1 MLKNLFN
8 KLRPATPAATP
19 PATPTPAADAPPP
32 VRDDVPAAD
41 ALVDDGNARED
52 AGDAAAAEALY
63 RAAVAK
69 APGHA
74 RGHLNLGIALAA
86 RGDVDGAAAAYE
98 RVLAIDPRHPFG
110 HYNFARLAFLG
121 GDHARAEALLRTAL
135 EARPEFPQ
143 ALVLQASVL
152 DAQGRTAPAIEALE
166 SALRLQPDNPGI
178 WLNQAL
184 LLMKARRIDD
194 AETAARTALRLGG
207 PDPEVLALLSRLLSE
222 HGFADEAL
230 VPLREAIALRPD
242 ARVHRAN
249 ELLLLNM
256 VDDISADEM
265 FRRHAAL
272 GRELEAA
279 FPVRFPDAPRAPDPQ
294 RRLRVGY
301 VSGDFHVHP
310 VTNFILPVLEHHDR
324 AQVEVVAYSSGS
336 TIDHVTGWVRERCD
350 RWVDARGLTDDQLA
364 DAIHADGIDVLV
376 DLSGHTKDARLGT
389 FCQRPAPVQ
398 VSWLGY
404 LNTTGLTRIDW
415 RLCDARTDPIAVSQP
430 FHTERL
436 AHLPDSQWCYR
447 PFLPT
452 PVSPEAPL
460 ERNGFVTFGSFNSAL
475 KITSPA
481 VRRWGRAMARLPG
494 SRLRVADIKS
504 ERKRAAIRADLERE
518 GVSADRVAFVPRVD
532 VDKYLELFSAVDV
545 AFDTFPYGGGTTT
558 LDALWMGVPVLATT
572 GATPVSRSAASILQL
587 IGLGDWV
594 APSVDAFA
602 DVAVARASDIAAVVA
617 LRRSLRERMQA
628 SPLTDEVRFTRGLEA
643 VYRQMWRTRLARS
656 D

>member
-8 KLRPATPAATP
+8 KFLPAAP
-19 PATPTPAADAPPP
+19 VPAAAAAPAASPALAS
-32 VRDDVPAAD
+32 DGIGAAD
-41 ALVDDGNARED
+41 ALIDEGNARED
-52 AGDAAAAEALY
+52 AGDAQAAEALY
-63 RAAVAK
+63 REAVER

-74 RGHLNLGIALAA
+74 RAHLNLGIALAA
-86 RGDVDGAAAAYE
+86 RGDVDAAAAAYE

-110 HYNFARLAFLG
+110 NYNFARLAFVG
-121 GDHARAEALLRTAL
+121 GDLVRAGALLRTAL
-135 EARPEFPQ
+135 ATRPDFPQ

-152 DAQGRTAPAIEALE
+152 DAQGGTAPAIEALE
-166 SALRLQPDNPGI
+166 AALRLQPDNPGI

-194 AETAARTALRLGG
+194 AETAARQALRLGG

-222 HGFADEAL
+222 HGFASEAL
-230 VPLREAIALRPD
+230 VPLREAIALAPGVRL
-242 ARVHRAN
+242 HRAN

-256 VDDISADEM
+256 VDDVPADDL
-265 FRRHAAL
+265 FRRHVAL
-272 GRELEAA
+272 GRELEATV
-279 FPVRFPDAPRAPDPQ
+279 PVRFPAAPRDRDPR

-310 VTNFILPVLEHHDR
+310 VTNFILPVLERHDR
-324 AQVEVVAYSSGS
+324 AQVEVMAYSSGS

-350 RWVDARGLTDDQLA
+350 RWVEARGLSDDQLA
-364 DAIHADGIDVLV
+364 DVINADGIDVLV
-376 DLSGHTKDARLGT
+376 DLSGHTKDARLGV
-389 FCQRPAPVQ
+389 FCQRPAPIQ

-404 LNTTGLTRIDW
+404 LNTTGLTRIDY
-415 RLCDARTDPIAVSQP
+415 RLCDARTDPIALSQSV
-430 FHTERL
+430 HTERL

-452 PVSPEAPL
+452 PVNPEAPL

-481 VRRWGRAMARLPG
+481 VRRWGRVMARLPG

-504 ERKRAAIRADLERE
+504 ERKRAAIRADLASA
-518 GVSADRVAFVPRVD
+518 GVSADRVEFVPRVD
-532 VDKYLELFSAVDV
+532 VDRYLELFSAVDV

-587 IGLGDWV
+587 VGLGEWV
-594 APSVDAFA
+594 APSLDDFV
-602 DVAVARASDIAAVVA
+602 DVAVARASDAAGIVA
-617 LRRSLRERMQA
+617 LRRSLRARMMA

-643 VYRQMWRTRLARS
+643 TYRQMWLALLAQAT
-656 D
+656 